1 MSGPSRHLQHIT
13 GTAAPPGLS
22 GPAVTTEEA
31 GAGRHAPEAKAACG
45 SAGPAV
51 AARAVRA
58 SHRSPL
64 APCAF
69 REAGAR
75 GRALGVVRAGADT
88 ACQDPGAAA
97 IEVLRTAVELGVD
110 HIDTADAHGP
120 YGDEVYYAGA
130 IDRPGANS
138 RYHAVDERIVGR
150 KPATL
155 SFTEAAALPL
165 TALAAWEGLF
175 ERLGL
180 RTGALEQ
187 TGALLITAAAG
198 GVGSIAAQL
207 ARALTSLTVI
217 GTASRPESADF
228 ARRMGVQHVVD
239 HHKPLAPQLAE
250 VAPNGIDFVFSTTGT
265 DHNLAAYAE
274 ALNPFGH
281 IVAIDDFEA
290 LPLGVLK
297 PKSISFHWEFM
308 YTRSMFRT
316 ADQQMQH
323 HILTQVARLV
333 DAGVLTTTATRDLG
347 RIDAA
352 NLREAHRLQESGT
365 AVGKTT
371 LTGF

>member
-1 MSGPSRHLQHIT
+1 M
-13 GTAAPPGLS
+13 
-22 GPAVTTEEA
+22 
-31 GAGRHAPEAKAACG
+31 
-45 SAGPAV
+45 PAV
-51 AARAVRA
+51 AYRTSLPVDHADSLVDVSLPTPRPGPRDLLVRV
-58 SHRSPL
+58 
-64 APCAF
+64 
-69 REAGAR
+69 EAI
-75 GRALGVVRAGADT
+75 ALNPVDYKIRQNV
-88 ACQDPGAAA
+88 DPGGEAKVLGWDAAGTVVA
-97 IEVLRTAVELGVD
+97 VGEEVELFSV
-110 HIDTADAHGP
+110 
-120 YGDEVYYAGA
+120 GDEVYYAGA

-165 TALAAWEGLF
+165 TSLTAWEGLF

-239 HHKPLAPQLAE
+239 HHKPLAPQLTE

>member
-1 MSGPSRHLQHIT
+1 M
-13 GTAAPPGLS
+13 
-22 GPAVTTEEA
+22 
-31 GAGRHAPEAKAACG
+31 
-45 SAGPAV
+45 PAV
-51 AARAVRA
+51 AYRTSLPVDHADSLVDVTLPTPRPGPHDLLVRVEAIALNPVDYKIRQNVDPAGEAKVLGWDAAGTVVAVGD
-58 SHRSPL
+58 
-64 APCAF
+64 
-69 REAGAR
+69 E
-75 GRALGVVRAGADT
+75 
-88 ACQDPGAAA
+88 
-97 IEVLRTAVELGVD
+97 VELFSV
-110 HIDTADAHGP
+110 
-120 YGDEVYYAGA
+120 GDEVYYAGA

-150 KPATL
+150 KPTTL

-165 TALAAWEGLF
+165 TSLTAWEGLF

-250 VAPNGIDFVFSTTGT
+250 AAPNGIDFVFSTTGT

-290 LPLGVLK
+290 LPLGLLK

-352 NLREAHRLQESGT
+352 GLREAHRLQESGT